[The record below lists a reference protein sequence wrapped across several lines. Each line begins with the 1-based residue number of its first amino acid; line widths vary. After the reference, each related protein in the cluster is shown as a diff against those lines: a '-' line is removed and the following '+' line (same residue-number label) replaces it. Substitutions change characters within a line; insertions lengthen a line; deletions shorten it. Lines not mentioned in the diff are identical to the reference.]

1 MRVVSTPAAR
11 DDILGHF
18 RYYAFDQQVP
28 ATGARFLDA
37 IEAATDR
44 ISQNTS
50 IGAPQRSAAPALA
63 GLRAWPIPGF
73 EEIRL
78 YYLLTPGA
86 LTIVRVL
93 HDKRDVRRILEHE
106 PPAS

>member
-1 MRVVSTPAAR
+1 MRVVITPAAR

-18 RYYAFDQQVP
+18 RYYTVDQQVSEI
-28 ATGARFLDA
+28 GARFLDA
-37 IEAATDR
+37 IESATDR
-44 ISQNTS
+44 ISQNTA
-50 IGAPQRSAAPALA
+50 IGAPQQAAFLA
-63 GLRAWPIPGF
+63 DLRAWPIPGF

-78 YYLLTPGA
+78 YYFLATDV

-106 PPAS
+106 PPSR